1 MQRIAQT
8 KQQIQNRLADSH
20 SAVMVM
26 FVGMAAMMT
35 YFSMYA
41 FRKPFSAAT
50 YSSVDQLIFSLD
62 YKTLLVIT
70 QVIGYALS
78 KFIGIKLIAE
88 MPANKRIQ
96 TMLVMMGIAQLALIA
111 FALIPTPWNILAI
124 FFNGLPLGF
133 IWGLVFAY
141 LEGRRVSE
149 ALGVILGVSLI
160 FSSGVVKSIG
170 RYLLLEWQIPDV
182 WMPATM
188 GFLFLPLL
196 LISVFALSCSPPP
209 TKEDQAL
216 RQTRIT
222 MNFSERLHFFGTY
235 WFGLLLLVA
244 SYVIFTSLREFID
257 NFSPEIFTGLGYESS
272 SIVYTSTILPVTVV
286 VMVLMLG
293 LMFIKNNLIA
303 LHLNSTLALL
313 GFITITL
320 STIAFQLDYISG
332 LLWMT
337 LLQMGIYAGF
347 MPFNCLL
354 FDRLMAATPTLGNAG
369 FLMYIADSS
378 GYLGS
383 VVIML
388 YRALSSTQLD
398 WVDFIVDLG
407 LTSSLIGAAFL
418 LMSMSYFHWTLTKQK
433 IAFSSSSNR
442 YKGLS

>member
-1 MQRIAQT
+1 MPLIGNTKQKIQSRLAQT
-8 KQQIQNRLADSH
+8 H
-20 SAVMVM
+20 SAVMII
-26 FVGMAAMMT
+26 FVGCAAMMT

-50 YSSVDQLIFSLD
+50 YSDVDQLIFSLD

-88 MPANKRIQ
+88 MPAHKRIQ
-96 TMLVMMGIAQLALIA
+96 TLLAMMGIAQLALVS
-111 FALIPTPWNILAI
+111 FALIPTPWNIIAI

-133 IWGLVFAY
+133 IWGLVFAF

-160 FSSGVVKSIG
+160 FSSGVVKSLG
-170 RYLLLEWQIPDV
+170 RYLLLEWQIPDL

-196 LISVFALSCSPPP
+196 FIAVFALSCAPPP
-209 TKEDQAL
+209 NHEDQAH

-222 MNFSERLHFFGTY
+222 MNLSERLHFFGRY

-257 NFSPEIFTGLGYESS
+257 NFSPEIFTGLGFESS
-272 SIVYTSTILPVTVV
+272 SIVYTSTILPVTFV
-286 VMVLMLG
+286 VMGLMLG

-303 LHLNSTLALL
+303 LHLNSTLALF
-313 GFITITL
+313 GFMTIAL
-320 STIAFQLDYISG
+320 STLAFQFGYLSG
-332 LLWMT
+332 LGWMT

-354 FDRLMAATPTLGNAG
+354 FDRLIAATPTLGNAG

-383 VVIML
+383 VLIML
-388 YRALSSTQLD
+388 YRATASTQLD
-398 WVDFIVDLG
+398 WVDFVADMSVV
-407 LTSSLIGAAFL
+407 SSFMGMAFL
-418 LMSMSYFHWTLTKQK
+418 LMSMSYFHWVLASQGRTITSR
-433 IAFSSSSNR
+433 A
-442 YKGLS
+442 